1 VILDIAFQPIVAL
14 ASDRVYGYEALGR
27 PRTLAG
33 EALAIGVLL
42 AEARAAGELLA
53 LDRALRRRA
62 IECIVT
68 CPRDPQLRWFLNV
81 DSRCADSPGYSP
93 GYTRR
98 VLAELGAPEL
108 QIVIELGEQD
118 PLLDRRR
125 LAAMVP
131 SYARQGFSIALDDFG
146 AGHATLSRLVEV
158 RPQFVK
164 LDPSLV
170 HGVADDP
177 MRASLLRAFAGF
189 AAESGILLVAEG
201 IEREA
206 DLAFVIAA
214 GVPLGQGYL
223 LGRPAPLDRAAVA
236 GPSDAYVLEDMPVQ
250 ACP

>member
-1 VILDIAFQPIVAL
+1 MNSPVATSMILDIAFQPIVEL
-14 ASDRVYGYEALGR
+14 ASGRVYGYEALGR
-27 PRTLAG
+27 PRTSGG
-33 EALAIGVLL
+33 EALSIGVLL
-42 AEARAAGELLA
+42 AQARAAGELLA

-62 IECIVT
+62 LECIVR

-118 PLLDRRR
+118 PLLDRER
-125 LAAMVP
+125 LAAMYP
-131 SYARQGFSIALDDFG
+131 SYASQGFSIALDDFG

-164 LDPSLV
+164 LDPALV

-189 AAESGILLVAEG
+189 AAEAGIVLVAEG
-201 IEREA
+201 IEREE
-206 DLAFVIAA
+206 DLTFVLAA
-214 GVPLGQGYL
+214 GIPLGQGYL
-223 LGRPAPLDRAAVA
+223 LGRPAPLDRAA
-236 GPSDAYVLEDMPVQ
+236 
-250 ACP
+250 